1 MSKVATNSDINI
13 MKLKCNLHCQFVT
26 SIIFIL
32 ADFIYRF
39 DHMTEKTNDTKK
51 AVDALWKAYQFTDE
65 LAPLMEW
72 IEESISKSTREINT
86 NSASQTEELQE
97 KQEKVLDQIDKK
109 RKTYTESKTKGE
121 KLMTDPKAPK
131 FLQSHIDKL
140 NEMWKQANNEAENR
154 LKQLK
159 GMYVVLRCMSGCQLA
174 ITSINHL
181 SISNAS
187 MF

>member
-1 MSKVATNSDINI
+1 
-13 MKLKCNLHCQFVT
+13 
-26 SIIFIL
+26 
-32 ADFIYRF
+32 
-39 DHMTEKTNDTKK
+39 MTEKTNDTKK
-51 AVDALWKAYQFTDE
+51 AVDALWKAYQYTDE

-97 KQEKVLDQIDKK
+97 KQEKILDQLDKK
-109 RKTYTESKTKGE
+109 RKTYNESKTKGE

-140 NEMWKQANNEAENR
+140 NEMWKQANTEAENR

-159 GMYVVLRCMSGCQLA
+159 GTYACLDVNLKSNLLTIMYICVLQNYFYVL
-174 ITSINHL
+174 
-181 SISNAS
+181 
-187 MF
+187 

>member
-1 MSKVATNSDINI
+1 
-13 MKLKCNLHCQFVT
+13 
-26 SIIFIL
+26 
-32 ADFIYRF
+32 
-39 DHMTEKTNDTKK
+39 MTEKTNDTKK
-51 AVDALWKAYQFTDE
+51 AVDALWKAYQYTDE

-97 KQEKVLDQIDKK
+97 KQEKILDQLDKK

-140 NEMWKQANNEAENR
+140 NEMWKQANTEAENR

-159 GMYVVLRCMSGCQLA
+159 GTHACLDISFRLHLLTEIDTYVCVFENHFHVLETR
-174 ITSINHL
+174 T
-181 SISNAS
+181 
-187 MF
+187 

>member
-1 MSKVATNSDINI
+1 
-13 MKLKCNLHCQFVT
+13 
-26 SIIFIL
+26 
-32 ADFIYRF
+32 
-39 DHMTEKTNDTKK
+39 MTEKTNDTKK